1 MDLPPALLPVERVL
15 VVRECASRNR
25 ADDCDYRSAL
35 HANLPHRQR
44 ALEHGGISAGLR
56 LQSRTLATS
65 SNEPVRMRSEFS
77 LKRSFQSPLLPFS
90 LTERA
95 SRTFWISPLRAT
107 RRRPTLPA
115 FWQGTITLRLL
126 ALMWRR

>member
-44 ALEHGGISAGLR
+44 ALEHGGISASLR
-56 LQSRTLATS
+56 LQSRAAYGKSQCLPRLVGRL
-65 SNEPVRMRSEFS
+65 EEKWMGQ
-77 LKRSFQSPLLPFS
+77 LKSWPIFDSCS
-90 LTERA
+90 D
-95 SRTFWISPLRAT
+95 SRPS
-107 RRRPTLPA
+107 
-115 FWQGTITLRLL
+115 
-126 ALMWRR
+126 